1 MAKNEVAGAVHLA
14 DAGVTRGSGKRRR
27 RSQGERSEE
36 MRERV
41 AHATF
46 EVIAARGFS
55 GLRTAAVAEQ
65 AGVSQG
71 ALLHHFET
79 KDGLTLATVEYAFA
93 RASAKTE
100 QIIEAGLAKGED
112 PIDLMLN
119 DFRLYF
125 FNDDF
130 WVSLDITINASK
142 DPELRGGIREIVPRY
157 RLGVY
162 RRWVDILS
170 ENGWSTTD
178 AQEIVRM
185 SAAITTGLGI
195 RTLFD
200 DVDAYLNP
208 TLLKWRKMI
217 ADTWP
222 RKKS

>member
-1 MAKNEVAGAVHLA
+1 M
-14 DAGVTRGSGKRRR
+14 KRAR

-41 AHATF
+41 AQATF
-46 EVIAARGFS
+46 DVIAARGYS
-55 GLRTAAVAEQ
+55 AMRYAAVAEQ

-79 KDGLTLATVEYAFA
+79 KDVLTLATVEFAFA

-100 QIIEAGLAKGED
+100 EIIAAGLSKGDD
-112 PIDLMLN
+112 PIELMLK
-119 DFRLYF
+119 DFALYF

-142 DPELRGGIREIVPRY
+142 DPELKGGIREIVPRY

-162 RRWVDILS
+162 RRWVGILS
-170 ENGWSTTD
+170 ENGWSVGD
-178 AQEIVRM
+178 AEEIVRM
-185 SAAITTGLGI
+185 SAALTTGLGI

-200 DVDAYLNP
+200 DVDAYLD
-208 TLLKWRKMI
+208 TTIAKWRTI
-217 ADTWP
+217 IDATWP
-222 RKKS
+222 RATR

>member
-1 MAKNEVAGAVHLA
+1 MMRA
-14 DAGVTRGSGKRRR
+14 R

-41 AHATF
+41 AQATF
-46 EVIAARGFS
+46 DVIAARGYS
-55 GLRTAAVAEQ
+55 AMRYAAVAEQ

-79 KDGLTLATVEYAFA
+79 KDVLTLATVEFAFA

-100 QIIEAGLAKGED
+100 EIIAAGLSKGDD
-112 PIDLMLN
+112 PIELMLK
-119 DFRLYF
+119 DFALYF

-142 DPELRGGIREIVPRY
+142 DPELKGGIREIVPRY

-162 RRWVDILS
+162 RRWVGILS
-170 ENGWSTTD
+170 ENGWSVGD
-178 AQEIVRM
+178 AEEIVRM
-185 SAAITTGLGI
+185 SAALTTGLGI

-200 DVDAYLNP
+200 DVDAYLD
-208 TLLKWRKMI
+208 TTIAKWRTI
-217 ADTWP
+217 IDATWP
-222 RKKS
+222 RATR

>member
-1 MAKNEVAGAVHLA
+1 
-14 DAGVTRGSGKRRR
+14 
-27 RSQGERSEE
+27 

-79 KDGLTLATVEYAFA
+79 KHGLTLATIEYAFA

-100 QIIEAGLAKGED
+100 EIIEAGPAKGED

-130 WVSLDITINASK
+130 WVSLDITINASQEDRK
-142 DPELRGGIREIVPRY
+142 STRLNSSHSCAY
-157 RLGVY
+157 RMP
-162 RRWVDILS
+162 
-170 ENGWSTTD
+170 T
-178 AQEIVRM
+178 
-185 SAAITTGLGI
+185 AA
-195 RTLFD
+195 
-200 DVDAYLNP
+200 
-208 TLLKWRKMI
+208 
-217 ADTWP
+217 
-222 RKKS
+222 RKK

>member
-1 MAKNEVAGAVHLA
+1 M
-14 DAGVTRGSGKRRR
+14 KRPR

-79 KDGLTLATVEYAFA
+79 KHGLTLATVEYAFA

-100 QIIEAGLAKGED
+100 EIIEEGLAKGED
-112 PIDLMLN
+112 PLDLMLN

-142 DPELRGGIREIVPRY
+142 DPELKDGIREIVPRY

-162 RRWVDILS
+162 RRWVGILS
-170 ENGWSTTD
+170 DNGWSTSD
-178 AQEIVRM
+178 AEEIVRM
-185 SAAITTGLGI
+185 SAALTTGLGI

-200 DVDAYLNP
+200 DVDAYLSP
-208 TLLKWRKMI
+208 TLQKWRQMVG
-217 ADTWP
+217 DTWP
-222 RKKS
+222 RKLA

>member
-1 MAKNEVAGAVHLA
+1 
-14 DAGVTRGSGKRRR
+14 
-27 RSQGERSEE
+27 

-46 EVIAARGFS
+46 KVLAARGYS
-55 GLRTAAVAEQ
+55 ALRTAAVAEQ

-93 RASAKTE
+93 RASKKTE
-100 QIIEAGLAKGED
+100 EIIETGLARGED
-112 PIDLMLN
+112 PIDLMLG

-130 WVSLDITINASK
+130 WVSLDVTINASK
-142 DPELRGGIREIVPRY
+142 IAELKEGIREIVPRY

-162 RRWVDILS
+162 RRWVGILTDH
-170 ENGWSTTD
+170 GWTQAD
-178 AQEIVRM
+178 AEEIVRM
-185 SAAITTGLGI
+185 SAALTTGLGI

-200 DVDAYLNP
+200 DVDAYLDA
-208 TLLKWRKMI
+208 TIAKWRAMI
-217 ADTWP
+217 DATWP
-222 RKKS
+222 RKPA

>member
-1 MAKNEVAGAVHLA
+1 M
-14 DAGVTRGSGKRRR
+14 KRQR

-79 KDGLTLATVEYAFA
+79 KHGLTLATVEYAFA

-100 QIIEAGLAKGED
+100 DIIEAGLAKGED
-112 PIDLMLN
+112 PIDLMLD

-142 DPELRGGIREIVPRY
+142 DPELKGGIREIVPRY

-162 RRWVDILS
+162 RRWVGILS
-170 ENGWSTTD
+170 ENGWSTGD
-178 AQEIVRM
+178 AEEIVRM
-185 SAAITTGLGI
+185 SAALTTGLGI

-200 DVDAYLNP
+200 DVDAYLGP
-208 TLLKWRKMI
+208 TIERWRKMVD
-217 ADTWP
+217 ATWP
-222 RKKS
+222 RQKA

>member
-1 MAKNEVAGAVHLA
+1 MRALDTDREARPVRGRGNTVSDG
-14 DAGVTRGSGKRRR
+14 GVKRQR

-79 KDGLTLATVEYAFA
+79 KNGLTLATVEFAFA

-100 QIIEAGLAKGED
+100 AIIAQGLAKGID
-112 PIDLMLN
+112 PIDMMLS
-119 DFRLYF
+119 DFRLFF

-142 DPELRGGIREIVPRY
+142 DPELKEGIREIVPRY

-162 RRWVDILS
+162 QRWVDILS
-170 ENGWSTTD
+170 ENGWSTPD
-178 AQEIVRM
+178 AEEIVRM
-185 SAAITTGLGI
+185 RAALTNGLGI
-195 RTLFD
+195 RTLFRTEEQPSD
-200 DVDAYLNP
+200 LQSQMRISYAVFCC
-208 TLLKWRKMI
+208 T
-217 ADTWP
+217 
-222 RKKS
+222 

>member
-1 MAKNEVAGAVHLA
+1 
-14 DAGVTRGSGKRRR
+14 
-27 RSQGERSEE
+27 

-41 AHATF
+41 AHASF

-79 KDGLTLATVEYAFA
+79 KQGLTLATVEYAFA
-93 RASAKTE
+93 RASARTE
-100 QIIEAGLAKGED
+100 EVIAAGLARGEH
-112 PIDLMLN
+112 PIDLMLA

-142 DPELRGGIREIVPRY
+142 DPELKGGIREIVPRY

-162 RRWVDILS
+162 RRWVGILS
-170 ENGWSTTD
+170 ENGWSEAD
-178 AQEIVRM
+178 AEQIVRM
-185 SAAITTGLGI
+185 SAALTTGLGI

-200 DVDAYLNP
+200 DVDAYLDA
-208 TLLKWRKMI
+208 TVAKWRAMI
-217 ADTWP
+217 DATWP
-222 RKKS
+222 RSPTTA

>member
-1 MAKNEVAGAVHLA
+1 MNRK
-14 DAGVTRGSGKRRR
+14 R

-36 MRERV
+36 MRERL

-46 EVIAARGFS
+46 EVISARGFS

-79 KDGLTLATVEYAFA
+79 KDGLTLATVEFAFA

-100 QIIEAGLAKGED
+100 EIIEKGLAQGTD
-112 PIDLMLN
+112 PIDLMLS
-119 DFRLYF
+119 DFRHYF
-125 FNDDF
+125 FNEDF

-142 DPELRGGIREIVPRY
+142 DPELKEGIREIVPRY

-162 RRWVDILS
+162 RRWVGILS
-170 ENGWSTTD
+170 DKGWSISD
-178 AQEIVRM
+178 AEDIVRM
-185 SAAITTGLGI
+185 SAALTTGLGI

-200 DVDAYLNP
+200 DVDAYLDP
-208 TLLKWRKMI
+208 TLEKWCQMI
-217 ADTWP
+217 RSTWP
-222 RKKS
+222 QTDS

>member
-1 MAKNEVAGAVHLA
+1 
-14 DAGVTRGSGKRRR
+14 
-27 RSQGERSEE
+27 

-79 KDGLTLATVEYAFA
+79 KNGLTLATVEYAFA

-100 QIIEAGLAKGED
+100 EIIAQGLAKGID
-112 PIDLMLN
+112 PIDLMLS

-142 DPELRGGIREIVPRY
+142 DPELKDGIREIVPRY
-157 RLGVY
+157 RLAVY
-162 RRWVDILS
+162 GRWVDILS
-170 ENGWSTTD
+170 ENGWSRAD

-185 SAAITTGLGI
+185 SAALTTGLSI

-200 DVDAYLNP
+200 DVDAYFDP
-208 TLLKWRKMI
+208 TVVKWRDMVS
-217 ADTWP
+217 AAWP
-222 RKKS
+222 RNRG